1 MVEDKLVKSEA
12 TLEEA
17 TNQINRFELER
28 SSTPDILCEHC
39 DHDHGKECCLY
50 VGDDHSDILRYSN
63 FKKSIDEK
71 YWTMETSDDFD
82 LKWGSVTPRG
92 HPTYTRNF
100 YQGMYSPT
108 SAFFLPQYFM
118 PLVPPVL
125 SPSIQHMNLLQNSSQ
140 MTSYPPS
147 MHQPLPSPYIMHHY
161 PMQVERPNYFQQAV
175 ESNFVPPCFFL
186 PPPSWA

>member
-63 FKKSIDEK
+63 FKSQ
-71 YWTMETSDDFD
+71 S
-82 LKWGSVTPRG
+82 
-92 HPTYTRNF
+92 TRNI
-100 YQGMYSPT
+100 GRWK
-108 SAFFLPQYFM
+108 L
-118 PLVPPVL
+118 
-125 SPSIQHMNLLQNSSQ
+125 Q
-140 MTSYPPS
+140 MT
-147 MHQPLPSPYIMHHY
+147 LTL
-161 PMQVERPNYFQQAV
+161 NGD
-175 ESNFVPPCFFL
+175 L
-186 PPPSWA
+186 